1 MQKNMSK
8 KAFKILKEKIPLK
21 KIGNPTDVTN
31 LIEFLVSNKSSYI
44 NGANINI
51 SGGSILD

>member
-1 MQKNMSK
+1 MSK
-8 KAFKILKEKIPLK
+8 NYTNWDQFNKNK

>member
-31 LIEFLVSNKSSYI
+31 LIEFLVSNKSSCI
-44 NGANINI
+44 NGANIII
-51 SGGSILD
+51 SGESILD